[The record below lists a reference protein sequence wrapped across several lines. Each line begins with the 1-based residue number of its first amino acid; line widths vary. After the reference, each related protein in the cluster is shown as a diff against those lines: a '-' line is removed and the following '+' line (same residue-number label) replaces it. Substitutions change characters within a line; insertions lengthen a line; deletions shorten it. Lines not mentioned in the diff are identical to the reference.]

1 MATIS
6 SNGRVAYVYDSADST
21 WYPVAGTTNTAA
33 NFDWT
38 GDHTF
43 GADSDVRFA
52 KSVLATK
59 GINIFA
65 TPTERNSAISATPS
79 TDGIVIFLKQDG
91 NGNTINQIQYSHNG
105 TWHNLFGQSEVKQVS
120 SSTSYNFILSDA
132 GKTLEALPNSGVT
145 MSMQIPTEASAN
157 WTKGQRIEI
166 VRAGEGVVSIAPASG
181 VTLTSKN
188 NNRQIAA
195 QWSAA
200 VLYYRGSNAWVLI
213 GDLTAS
219 A

>member
-1 MATIS
+1 MTTIS
-6 SNGRVAYVYDSADST
+6 SVGKVAYVYEEST
-21 WYPVAGTTNTAA
+21 ETWHPVSGTTNTAA
-33 NFDWT
+33 NFTWT
-38 GDHTF
+38 GNHVFDS
-43 GADSDVRFA
+43 GADVEINEILFG
-52 KSVLATK
+52 KK
-59 GINIFA
+59 GINNFESTTTRDSKLGAI
-65 TPTERNSAISATPS
+65 PTQ
-79 TDGIVIFLKQDG
+79 DGIFCFVKQDSSG
-91 NGNTINQIQYSHNG
+91 AVINQIQYSYQG
-105 TWHNLFGQSEVKQVS
+105 KWHNASGQSEVKQVP
-120 SSTSYNFILSDA
+120 TNTTYNFVLSDA
-132 GKTLEALPNSGVT
+132 GRTLEALPNSGIT
-145 MSMQIPTEASAN
+145 MTMQIPTEASAG

-166 VRAGEGVVSIAPASG
+166 VRAGEGVVSISPASG

>member
-1 MATIS
+1 MSTIS
-6 SNGRVAYVYDSADST
+6 SNGKVAYVYEEATDT
-21 WYPVAGTTNTAA
+21 WHPVSGTTNTAA
-33 NFDWT
+33 NFTWT
-38 GDHTF
+38 GDHVF
-43 GADSDVRFA
+43 SSGADLEVNEIVFA
-52 KSVLATK
+52 KK
-59 GINIFA
+59 GINNFLNPSARDSKLGSSPSQNGIF
-65 TPTERNSAISATPS
+65 
-79 TDGIVIFLKQDG
+79 VFLQQDA
-91 NGNTINQIQYSHNG
+91 NGSVINQIQYSHNG
-105 TWHNLFGQSEVKQVS
+105 TWHNVAGQSEVKQIS
-120 SSTSYNFILSDA
+120 SATSYNFVLSDA
-132 GKTLEALPNSGVT
+132 GKTLEAVPNSGVT
-145 MSMQIPTEASAN
+145 MSMQIPTESSAG